1 MQEGQS
7 SKLLAEA
14 VREFSKL
21 PGIGNK
27 TALRLVLHLLKQ
39 DVSVVEQFS
48 GAILKMKQETGFC
61 KYCHNLSDHEV
72 CSICSN
78 AKRDKTTLCV
88 VEGIH
93 DVLAIEQTSQYRG
106 LYHVLGGIIS
116 PMDGIGP
123 GQLKIKH
130 LTERIVDENIEEII
144 FALPTTMEGETTAFF
159 IYRKLEEYSCKI
171 SSIAKGIS
179 IGDELQ
185 YADEITLG
193 QSIINRRPFDEH
205 KQGLAGVK

>member
-1 MQEGQS
+1 MQSGNS

-14 VREFSKL
+14 VEEFSKL

-39 DVSVVEQFS
+39 DVKAVERF
-48 GAILKMKQETGFC
+48 GNAIIKMKHETGFC
-61 KYCHNLSDHEV
+61 KICNNLSDSEI

-78 AKRDKTTLCV
+78 PKRDSSMICV
-88 VEGIH
+88 VEGIN
-93 DVLAIEQTSQYRG
+93 DVMAVEQTQQYTG
-106 LYHVLGGIIS
+106 LYHVLGGVIS

-123 GQLKIKH
+123 SQLKINT
-130 LTERIVDENIEEII
+130 LLSRIENETISEII
-144 FALPTTMEGETTAFF
+144 FALPTTMEGETTAFY
-159 IYRKLEEYSCKI
+159 IYRKLENTKINI

-185 YADEITLG
+185 YADEVTLG
-193 QSIINRRPFDEH
+193 QSILNRRPFNEA
-205 KQGLAGVK
+205 KAGYKKF

>member
-1 MQEGQS
+1 MQSGNS

-14 VREFSKL
+14 VEEFSKL

-39 DVSVVEQFS
+39 DVKAVERF
-48 GAILKMKQETGFC
+48 GNAIIKMKHETGFC
-61 KYCHNLSDHEV
+61 KICNNLSDSEI

-78 AKRDKTTLCV
+78 PKRDSSMICV
-88 VEGIH
+88 VEGIN
-93 DVLAIEQTSQYRG
+93 DVMAVEQTQQYTG
-106 LYHVLGGIIS
+106 LYHVLGGVIS

-123 GQLKIKH
+123 SQLKINT
-130 LTERIVDENIEEII
+130 LISRIENETISEII
-144 FALPTTMEGETTAFF
+144 FALPTTMEGETTAFY
-159 IYRKLEEYSCKI
+159 IYRKLENTKINI

-185 YADEITLG
+185 YADEVTLG
-193 QSIINRRPFDEH
+193 QSILNRRPFNEA
-205 KQGLAGVK
+205 KASYKKF